1 MPSSREAEHTTR
13 ADAAVPPVASA
24 PDDAQ
29 LAQQRIEEL
38 EGEVAALDDRY
49 RRAVADLDNLR
60 KRSAREVD
68 RRVDQE
74 REALLRDWLQALDT
88 VERALRQPGAAE
100 NPLLPGLHALL
111 GQMES
116 ILDRQGVQRIGSAGE
131 RFDPNRHHAVAVR
144 EIDQVP
150 DRTVMEVARS
160 GFALGDRVLRPAEVV
175 VARHPEGTP

>member
-1 MPSSREAEHTTR
+1 MPSSREAEHITR
-13 ADAAVPPVASA
+13 ADAAVSPVASA

-68 RRVDQE
+68 RRVGQE
-74 REALLRDWLQALDT
+74 REALLRDWLQALDS

-100 NPLLPGLHALL
+100 NPLLAGLHAVLW
-111 GQMES
+111 QMES
-116 ILDRQGVQRIGSAGE
+116 ILDRHGVQRIGSAGE
-131 RFDPNRHHAVAVR
+131 RFDPDRHHAVGVR